1 MRPQITTPEW
11 LLSLTEAA
19 KRMPVPVEMRPP
31 ASGGRSSAVLL
42 LFGEGEAGPDVLL
55 IQRNTGLRRHSGQPA
70 FPGGALEPQDAGPVD
85 CALREAEE
93 ETGVS
98 ATESTCSAPVPEFY
112 IPPTGFRV
120 TPVLAWWHTPSE
132 VRAVDTD
139 EVASV
144 TRVPIAELADPAN
157 RVRTVLSNGRTGPAF
172 RVRGMLVWGF
182 TAGILDRL
190 LVLGGWERPWR
201 DQNVEVIDVFRPVAR
216 DGGGTP

>member
-1 MRPQITTPEW
+1 M
-11 LLSLTEAA
+11 
-19 KRMPVPVEMRPP
+19 
-31 ASGGRSSAVLL
+31 
-42 LFGEGEAGPDVLL
+42 
-55 IQRNTGLRRHSGQPA
+55 
-70 FPGGALEPQDAGPVD
+70 
-85 CALREAEE
+85 
-93 ETGVS
+93 
-98 ATESTCSAPVPEFY
+98 
-112 IPPTGFRV
+112 
-120 TPVLAWWHTPSE
+120 
-132 VRAVDTD
+132 
-139 EVASV
+139 

>member
-93 ETGVS
+93 ETGVVRDGVHVLG
-98 ATESTCSAPVPEFY
+98 TLPEFY
-112 IPPTGFRV
+112 IPP
-120 TPVLAWWHTPSE
+120 
-132 VRAVDTD
+132 D
-139 EVASV
+139 
-144 TRVPIAELADPAN
+144 RVPRHPC
-157 RVRTVLSNGRTGPAF
+157 
-172 RVRGMLVWGF
+172 
-182 TAGILDRL
+182 AG
-190 LVLGGWERPWR
+190 V
-201 DQNVEVIDVFRPVAR
+201 VAH
-216 DGGGTP
+216 PF